1 MSVAGGPPCVISG
14 ALKIVVWRRRRDN
27 ILWSE
32 KILQKGGKNT
42 KKGVDKGHRVW
53 YISKALGARG
63 SAEAGRS
70 RKLRGNRK
78 KGLTNPGGRGK
89 MAKFAGRGARMK
101 SLGLRGKKL
110 AEVEKRA

>member
-1 MSVAGGPPCVISG
+1 M
-14 ALKIVVWRRRRDN
+14 
-27 ILWSE
+27 
-32 KILQKGGKNT
+32 
-42 KKGVDKGHRVW
+42 KKGVDKGLRVW

-89 MAKFAGRGARMK
+89 MAKFAGCGARMK

-110 AEVEKRA
+110 PEVEKRA